1 LGIGQQTAIAF
12 AQHGVTKLALADI
25 NQDALSISAGS
36 LKKQF
41 PHVHILPVH
50 LNVRDSTQVKEG
62 IAKIIGEFGRLDIA
76 VNNAGISGSG
86 RKTHELEDDE
96 WLGILDVNLQ
106 GVYRCQKEE
115 LDVMVNQ
122 EYVWAPRYNESKWL
136 KS

>member
-1 LGIGQQTAIAF
+1 M
-12 AQHGVTKLALADI
+12 ADI

-50 LNVRDSTQVKEG
+50 LDVRDSTQVKEG